1 MLELERVIVV
11 VGAHAAEVRDAL
23 VAGRAELVE
32 CERWDAGL
40 SASLRRGITA
50 AGDADWV
57 VVLLGDEPGMPPAAI
72 SRVLA
77 AAGGAPAQVG
87 AVRAR
92 WDGRPGHPVALRG
105 SLAARAEDLRG
116 DVGARALIATT
127 VVLEVDCTDL
137 GLPADVDTPDDLEAM
152 QR

>member
-1 MLELERVIVV
+1 VV
-11 VGAHAAEVRDAL
+11 VGAHASDVRDAL
-23 VAGRAELVE
+23 DAGRAELVE

-40 SASLRRGITA
+40 SASLRCGVAA

-57 VVLLGDEPGMPPAAI
+57 VILLGDEPGMPPAAI
-72 SRVLA
+72 SRVLDA
-77 AAGGAPAQVG
+77 AAGAPAQVG

-105 SLAARAEDLRG
+105 ALAARAEHLRG
-116 DVGARALIATT
+116 DVGARALLDAA

-137 GLPADVDTPDDLEAM
+137 GLPDDVDTPEDLEAM